1 MCLLKHTHDY
11 CYAPFATCLLL
22 LRAYRYVP
30 ILRAYCYTFCYVPAT
45 TRLSLYEPTATRLSL
60 CAYCYAPITNTY
72 ITMYLSL
79 RDYHFAHITTRAYDH
94 YAPITKRLSLCDYH
108 YALIA
113 TR

>member
-11 CYAPFATCLLL
+11 SYAPFATFLLL

-60 CAYCYAPITNTY
+60 CAYCYAPITTLISLCTY
-72 ITMYLSL
+72 PYGTITLRTSL
-79 RDYHFAHITTRAYDH
+79 L
-94 YAPITKRLSLCDYH
+94 RLSAPRGGAGYYRDRCYVIVIMIC
-108 YALIA
+108 A
-113 TR
+113 

>member
-60 CAYCYAPITNTY
+60 CAYCYAPITTL
-72 ITMYLSL
+72 I
-79 RDYHFAHITTRAYDH
+79 
-94 YAPITKRLSLCDYH
+94 SLCTYP
-108 YALIA
+108 YGTITLRTSLLRLLALRGGAGYYRDRCYGIV
-113 TR
+113 